1 MAKIE
6 VRGYANKGM
15 TKEYSKGQFN
25 VFTLSEAQ
33 KDRQGNK
40 VKVYYDV
47 TDFSTGDAV
56 PDGSYVSVEGYLST
70 RQHNGKTYLNIKATK
85 VDIMPPKER
94 SSQSDAAPPGD
105 GGDDSFAF

>member
-15 TKEYSKGQFN
+15 TKEFSKGQFN

-47 TDFSTGDAV
+47 TDFNTGDAV

-85 VDIMPPKER
+85 VDIMPPKN
-94 SSQSDAAPPGD
+94 SDASPPAD